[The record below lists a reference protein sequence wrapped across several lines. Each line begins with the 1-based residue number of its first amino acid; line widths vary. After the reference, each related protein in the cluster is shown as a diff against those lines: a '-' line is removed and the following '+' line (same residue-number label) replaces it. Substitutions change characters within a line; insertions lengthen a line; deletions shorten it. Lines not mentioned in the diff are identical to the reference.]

1 MESRESVTCVFI
13 KQSSRRHVESMKN
26 KNRDVFINLGL
37 IMMIIII
44 FFYDNNT
51 NLVIKEKND
60 E

>member
-1 MESRESVTCVFI
+1 MESRESVTRVFI

-44 FFYDNNT
+44 FFYDNT